1 MVIENLIKDKQTQL
15 NNINKKIKKLIQ
27 IKIKKIY

>member
-27 IKIKKIY
+27 IKTKKIY